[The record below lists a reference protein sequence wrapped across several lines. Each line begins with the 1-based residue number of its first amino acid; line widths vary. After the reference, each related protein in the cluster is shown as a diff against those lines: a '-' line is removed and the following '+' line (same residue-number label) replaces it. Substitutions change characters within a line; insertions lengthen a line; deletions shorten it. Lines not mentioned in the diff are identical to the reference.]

1 MGDVCQIRK
10 GKHYPKTNN
19 PQFWNGSYP
28 WLTIGDIE
36 KQISTTSK
44 TLTQKGVETVS
55 DYQSYVF
62 KRDTFVVACYGA
74 TLAKVGWLNGNF
86 YSSTNLI
93 NLDSGNRVTNKYLF
107 YWFLKNQEQIKQL
120 GVGSVIAGLSLKD
133 LKKVEILLPS
143 FQEQKQII
151 NIIEPIEKLFFKF
164 PRCIKIDTFSN
175 TRKNVKNLINIIEP
189 IETFQKLIRKIK
201 AIVKKILILNYKLK
215 EGKLISLDKFIFN
228 NCLQHTNQSKYL
240 ATNAIKELSVDFEK
254 IIDLNKAK
262 KPSRANVVVKNNSIL
277 FSKLIGENKLIPIFQ
292 WNKDL
297 VFSTGMYCVSSSNN
311 DHLLGFLL
319 SSDFQKQKEIYAV
332 GTTITAINN
341 QALSEIKIKSI
352 KGSIFKNK
360 FTIFLSSLIY
370 LQTKIEKLI
379 IIFANLLIQD

>member
-1 MGDVCQIRK
+1 MFNKGNYKLGDVCQIRK

-19 PQFWNGSYP
+19 PQFWNGPYP
-28 WLTIGDIE
+28 WLTISDIE
-36 KQISTTSK
+36 KQISKTSK

-62 KRDTFVVACYGA
+62 KRNTFVVACYGA
-74 TLAKVGWLNGNF
+74 TIGKVGWLNGNF
-86 YSSTNLI
+86 YSSANLI

-120 GVGSVIAGLSLKD
+120 GVGSAIQY
-133 LKKVEILLPS
+133 VEISEVKRKKINLPS

-151 NIIEPIEKLFFKF
+151 NIIEPIEK
-164 PRCIKIDTFSN
+164 
-175 TRKNVKNLINIIEP
+175 
-189 IETFQKLIRKIK
+189 FQKLIRKIK
-201 AIVKKILILNYKLK
+201 AIVKKILILNYKLE

-254 IIDLNKAK
+254 IIDLNKIK

-332 GTTITAINN
+332 GTTMTAINN

-370 LQTKIEKLI
+370 LQTRIEKLVT
-379 IIFANLLIQD
+379 IFANLLIQD